1 MVFYFSCFH
10 FNVFLIRTNT
20 LNFYSVTKYQQ
31 QQQQH
36 QNPITEKFNCLKYK
50 IAILHVQHIAKRH
63 IYRIA
68 NLHSYV
74 VLNSVSV
81 SKFDAECQKLNSVS
95 KKKNAKYFEYIIV
108 ARGGG
113 VKTLIDI
120 A

>member
-1 MVFYFSCFH
+1 MAFYFSCFH

-31 QQQQH
+31 QH
-36 QNPITEKFNCLKYK
+36 QNPIAEKFNCLKYK
-50 IAILHVQHIAKRH
+50 IAILHVQHVAKRH

-95 KKKNAKYFEYIIV
+95 KRKNAKYFEYIIV
-108 ARGGG
+108 ARCGG